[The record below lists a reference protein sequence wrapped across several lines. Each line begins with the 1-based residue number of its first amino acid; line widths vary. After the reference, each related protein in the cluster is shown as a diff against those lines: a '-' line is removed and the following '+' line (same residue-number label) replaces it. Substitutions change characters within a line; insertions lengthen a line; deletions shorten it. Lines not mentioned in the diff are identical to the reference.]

1 MLPLLAQML
10 LQAQSTASGRKLTA
24 VFSISQQE
32 EVLQQPEQRL
42 LCELGEQ
49 AGKTQHGIK
58 NYMLGWQD
66 CSERDQTAFLW
77 GSSLKLQPGCF

>member
-10 LQAQSTASGRKLTA
+10 LQAQSTAKSGRKVTA
-24 VFSISQQE
+24 VFPISQQE

-58 NYMLGWQD
+58 NYMLGW
-66 CSERDQTAFLW
+66 
-77 GSSLKLQPGCF
+77 